1 MAKRAPVSVLIDLN
15 AHYSSLMAGRNSN
28 IKSVVTLIAIGSIC
42 WLAAGVV
49 AIAAG
54 AESKIIWTCVL
65 GAVLGAIGIR
75 YSIRRSRRTG
85 I

>member
-1 MAKRAPVSVLIDLN
+1 M
-15 AHYSSLMAGRNSN
+15 SSNNQGSN
-28 IKSVVTLIAIGSIC
+28 IKAVVTLIAIGSIC

-54 AESKIIWTCVL
+54 AQSKIIWTCVV
-65 GAVLGAIGIR
+65 GAVLGAMGIR

>member
-1 MAKRAPVSVLIDLN
+1 MA
-15 AHYSSLMAGRNSN
+15 SN
-28 IKSVVTLIAIGSIC
+28 IKSVVSLIALGSIA

-54 AESKIIWTCVL
+54 AESKVIWTCVV
-65 GAVLGAIGIR
+65 GAVLGVMGIR
-75 YSIRRSRRTG
+75 YTIRRNRRSS

>member
-1 MAKRAPVSVLIDLN
+1 MATKTS
-15 AHYSSLMAGRNSN
+15 GSN
-28 IKSVVTLIAIGSIC
+28 IKAVVTLIAIGSTC
-42 WLAAGVV
+42 WLAAGVI

-54 AESKIIWTCVL
+54 AESKVIWTCIVGALL
-65 GAVLGAIGIR
+65 GVTGIR

>member
-1 MAKRAPVSVLIDLN
+1 MA
-15 AHYSSLMAGRNSN
+15 SN
-28 IKSVVTLIAIGSIC
+28 IKSVVTLIALGSIA

-54 AESKIIWTCVL
+54 AESKVIWTCVV
-65 GAVLGAIGIR
+65 GAVLGVMGIR
-75 YSIRRSRRTG
+75 YTIRRNRRSS

>member
-1 MAKRAPVSVLIDLN
+1 MA
-15 AHYSSLMAGRNSN
+15 SN
-28 IKSVVTLIAIGSIC
+28 IKSVVTLIAIGSIA

-54 AESKIIWTCVL
+54 AESKVIWTCVV
-65 GAVLGAIGIR
+65 GAVLGVMGIR
-75 YSIRRSRRTG
+75 YSIRRNRRSS